1 MVQFNDRSTGQQS
14 ELGAKVP
21 QENAHHH
28 VDILSNIA
36 KQYKV
41 ASSMGNKAPATTF
54 DHLDTARNAAL
65 SSMVDHSA
73 GNMLSAQANMHSAS
87 AYSKIAAE
95 SLGIPNGLTPEVQKS
110 QDIANSSSDINDNY
124 MRKTGGTNY
133 SVGRFK

>member
-14 ELGAKVP
+14 ELSANTP

-36 KQYKV
+36 NQYKV
-41 ASSMGNKAPATTF
+41 ASSMGDKAPLTVF

-73 GNMLSAQANMHSAS
+73 GNLISAQANMHSAS

-95 SLGIPNGLTPEVQKS
+95 SLGIPNGLTPEVQQS
-110 QDIANSSSDINDNY
+110 QDIANSSSDVNDNY

-133 SVGRFK
+133 SVGRFH